1 MINRIDIFIG
11 EDCPICEVV
20 LDQLRAKGFVKGEDL
35 FIHDAAA
42 SLEDVDGLQAHSNAV
57 GGVLPFLR
65 VDGEY
70 MLMSDFFKVS
80 QN

>member
-1 MINRIDIFIG
+1 MINRIDIFVG

-35 FIHDAAA
+35 FIYAADD
-42 SLEDVDGLQAHSNAV
+42 SLETVAGLQEHSDAV

-65 VDGEY
+65 VDGTF
-70 MLMSDFFKVS
+70 MLVRDFLRTIT
-80 QN
+80 N